1 MGKRT
6 KNVVMSTQ
14 KQEKLYK
21 IDRTIRSIMRVG
33 FVISLILLVVAS
45 FQTPIKYILSILFFS
60 VGGFSLFLLVCRI
73 ALSPFVKSDEEEEF
87 EQKVDYILQK
97 RSLQKV
103 QVSSISSEYSP
114 FVNLSEAQEEKV
126 KSIMAQLPSN
136 SSNPE
141 AINMA
146 IMAHYLTALEQL
158 GYVTLTNKQSL
169 RLWVSQVT
177 HKKVPD
183 TSHFNEALPSTNR
196 KEVAKIRHQLE
207 ALLAQVEK

>member
-1 MGKRT
+1 
-6 KNVVMSTQ
+6 MSPQ

-73 ALSPFVKSDEEEEF
+73 GLSPFVKSDEEEEF

-97 RSLQKV
+97 RALPKD

-114 FVNLSEAQEEKV
+114 FVNLSKEQEEKV
-126 KSIMAQLPSN
+126 KSLMAQLPSN

-146 IMAHYLTALEQL
+146 IVAYYLTALEQL
-158 GYVTLTNKQSL
+158 GFAVLSNKQSL
-169 RLWVSQVT
+169 RLWVAQVT

-196 KEVAKIRHQLE
+196 KEVSKIRQQLE
-207 ALLAQVEK
+207 ALLVQVEK

>member
-1 MGKRT
+1 
-6 KNVVMSTQ
+6 MSPQ

-33 FVISLILLVVAS
+33 FVISLILLVAAS

-60 VGGFSLFLLVCRI
+60 VGGFSLFMLVCRMC
-73 ALSPFVKSDEEEEF
+73 LSPFVKSDEEEEF

-103 QVSSISSEYSP
+103 QVSSILSEYSP

-126 KSIMAQLPSN
+126 KSLLAQLPSN

-146 IMAHYLTALEQL
+146 IVAYYLTALEQL
-158 GYVTLTNKQSL
+158 GYAVLSNKQSL
-169 RLWVSQVT
+169 RLWVAQVT

-207 ALLAQVEK
+207 ELLTQIEK

>member
-1 MGKRT
+1 
-6 KNVVMSTQ
+6 MSPQ

-33 FVISLILLVVAS
+33 FVISLILLVAAS
-45 FQTPIKYILSILFFS
+45 FQTPIKYILSILFFI

-73 ALSPFVKSDEEEEF
+73 GLSPFVKSDEEEEF

-103 QVSSISSEYSP
+103 QVSSILSEYSP

-126 KSIMAQLPSN
+126 KSLLAQLPSN

-146 IMAHYLTALEQL
+146 IVAYYLTALEQL
-158 GYVTLTNKQSL
+158 GYVSLSNKQSL

-207 ALLAQVEK
+207 TLLAQVEK